1 MSENEDAVAHVIGTN
16 ELASYVDSLLKL
28 HEYHYSV
35 CEEKFVL
42 ITTAYV
48 LYFNRL

>member
-16 ELASYVDSLLKL
+16 ELASYVDSILKI
-28 HEYHYSV
+28 HEYNYSV

-42 ITTAYV
+42 ITTGYV
-48 LYFNRL
+48 LHFNRL